1 MIILV
6 VWGAVSVNGLLLLV
20 MSDMGFI
27 EVFLWKNALFVR
39 K

>member
-1 MIILV
+1 MIILA

-20 MSDMGFI
+20 MSDMGLI